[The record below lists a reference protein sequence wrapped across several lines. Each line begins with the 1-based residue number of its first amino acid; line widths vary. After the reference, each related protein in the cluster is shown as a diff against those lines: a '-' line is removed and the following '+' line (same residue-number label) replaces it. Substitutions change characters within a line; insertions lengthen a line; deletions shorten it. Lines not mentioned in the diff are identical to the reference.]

1 MGICWA
7 DMGIWSEY
15 FLKSPK
21 RELVLG
27 EKLWKIFIRPIPEK
41 PENLA
46 EYTQNQR
53 LGDLSWADEAQQAIC
68 PMKSP
73 ENGFSDSRAVKWIK
87 KASPGDGV
95 SMNEGV
101 LSGKQRSFQK
111 EEPVMEIAGTLARL
125 GNRILSIIA
134 AIIILLMLLYGGYSP
149 LGYGD
154 GVPGSISLQ

>member
-1 MGICWA
+1 MKAFSGKQRSFKGELTDRRVDFGHMSGICFKSAKMYRSVARMGICWA

-15 FLKSPK
+15 FLESPK

-27 EKLWKIFIRPIPEK
+27 EKLWKIFIRPIPSRKAEK
-41 PENLA
+41 FGRIHA
-46 EYTQNQR
+46 KSAIRR
-53 LGDLSWADEAQQAIC
+53 LVVGRDEAQQAIC

-101 LSGKQRSFQK
+101 LRETKK
-111 EEPVMEIAGTLARL
+111 L
-125 GNRILSIIA
+125 
-134 AIIILLMLLYGGYSP
+134 
-149 LGYGD
+149 
-154 GVPGSISLQ
+154 